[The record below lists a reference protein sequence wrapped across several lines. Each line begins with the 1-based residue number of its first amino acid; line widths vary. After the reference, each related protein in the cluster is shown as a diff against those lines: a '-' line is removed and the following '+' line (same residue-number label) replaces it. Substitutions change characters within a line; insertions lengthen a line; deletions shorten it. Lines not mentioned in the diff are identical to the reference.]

1 MLTADLLRARVYKG
15 VVKPTY
21 LLGKNTNAQN
31 YADQLCALYQRAE
44 QWSRAQLNEA
54 LEDIIGDAPDFLLA
68 RGLAKLLDD
77 RCTWASRASYP
88 PQELRA
94 ALYDAAFAR
103 TNLQEGAIKT
113 QRKTR
118 EQVIQEVGQTLNI
131 TASAIE
137 DSMFADHRDD
147 ERLTAYRSLKSASL
161 LQRYD
166 IALAQ
171 AVLLRAHNVS
181 LTVEQATG
189 PQLRQLIN
197 ALKFHQLLFHIEK
210 APASSKKSDAK
221 GGNWTLTIDGPL
233 SILQRST
240 RYGLQLAMLVP
251 ILVHLKRWRLDAQVQ
266 WPKHSELLG
275 FELSSK
281 TGLTPTS
288 RLKGAW
294 ISEEQKLL
302 EERIAEHKTPW
313 TIDRTP
319 ALIPLGARDLFA
331 PELTLKHPDG
341 RRCYVEIVGTWRKNW
356 LRKRL
361 DLLQREGPPHT
372 VLCVSRNMAAEKES
386 LQDFEGEILE
396 FAQII
401 SLPKLLKAAEKVSR
415 L

>member
-15 VVKPTY
+15 IVKPTY
-21 LLGKNTNAQN
+21 LLGKNAAAQD
-31 YADQLCALYQRAE
+31 YAEQLCALYQRAD
-44 QWSRAQLNEA
+44 QCSRAQMNEA
-54 LEDIIGDAPDFLLA
+54 LEDIIGDAPDFLLP

-94 ALYDAAFAR
+94 ALYNAAFAR
-103 TNLQEGAIKT
+103 THPQEGAVKT

-118 EQVIQEVGQTLNI
+118 EQVIDEVAKTLNI

-137 DSMFADHRDD
+137 ASMFADHRDD
-147 ERLTAYRSLKSASL
+147 ERLTDYRPLTPEQL

-171 AVLLRAHNVS
+171 AVLLRAQNVR
-181 LTVEQATG
+181 LTVQEATG
-189 PQLRQLIN
+189 QQLRQLIT
-197 ALKFHQLLFHIEK
+197 ALKFHQLLFDIEK
-210 APASSKKSDAK
+210 APASSKKSTK
-221 GGNWTLTIDGPL
+221 KEGNWTLTIDGPL

-251 ILVHLKRWRLDAQVQ
+251 TLIHLKRWQLEAKVQ
-266 WPKHSELLG
+266 WPRHSELLD

-281 TGLTPTS
+281 TGLKPTS

-302 EERIAEHKTPW
+302 TERLQEADTPW
-313 TIDRTP
+313 TLDPTP
-319 ALIPLGARDLFA
+319 HLLPLGTKDLFA

-341 RRCYVEIVGTWRKNW
+341 RLVHIEIVGTWRKDW

-361 DLLQREGPPHT
+361 GLLKKHGPPNT
-372 VLCVSRNMAAEKES
+372 ILCVSRNLAAEKEKLS
-386 LQDFEGEILE
+386 AFEGEIIE
-396 FAQII
+396 YAQVI
-401 SLPKLLKAAEKVSR
+401 SLSKVLER
-415 L
+415 LGG